1 MAFAGSD
8 VKARLAAM
16 DKAMMVVSTGYG
28 EVGKNFV
35 DVLLKRGFAVI
46 VLVHSEEE
54 GEQLQALGAVTVR
67 SIQEMA
73 DRNQLPP
80 EFVVKN
86 AYVFENNLP
95 QCCQDIELC
104 RGLCPQQL
112 YVVSSNRARVGLVYK
127 GLGATYVI
135 HSRSGDVS
143 FLL

>member
-1 MAFAGSD
+1 
-8 VKARLAAM
+8 M
-16 DKAMMVVSTGYG
+16 DEVMMVVSTGYG
-28 EVGKNFV
+28 EAGKNFV
-35 DVLLKRGFAVI
+35 EVLLKRGFAVV

-54 GEQLQALGAVTVR
+54 GKQLQTLGAVTVC
-67 SIQEMA
+67 SIQ
-73 DRNQLPP
+73 DTSGRNQLPP

-86 AYVFENNLP
+86 AFVFENNLP

-104 RGLCPQQL
+104 RSLCPQQL

-135 HSRSGDVS
+135 HSRNGDVS